1 MREKKGESRIKTRSK
16 VPLIIFSCLL
26 FFGGAVYW
34 MFFSLKNV
42 PKGSLVQSVES
53 PDGSYTL
60 NTYVSKNTLGSDAA
74 RGELV
79 NEKTLVKKTIYWNY
93 PDSRPAVKWLNNNTV
108 KIGDQT
114 LHLDIDETYDWR
126 KDDHWIRE
134 EPPQASV
141 R

>member
-1 MREKKGESRIKTRSK
+1 MKTRSK
-16 VPLIIFSCLL
+16 VLLIIFSCLL

-60 NTYVSKNTLGSDAA
+60 NTYISKNTLSSDAA

-93 PDSRPAVKWLNNNTV
+93 PDSRLSVKWLNNNTV
-108 KIGDQT
+108 KIGSQT

-126 KDDHWIRE
+126 KDDHWISE